1 MNLFISDNFIDTV
14 GQNVNIVQLIQQIA
28 EDDDLLQ
35 VEIISELAQML
46 DYTDTNIMEYAIRD
60 GDFDNIVMHDEVLY
74 VGGEILKDLFEAL
87 FPGDHTV
94 VIEALVT
101 SIVNSNGTTLRLDH
115 NCTPVVPA
123 EVESREV
130 QQTIDFSKLST
141 VDVRPHAYGKESP
154 NVMLGEARTVPVSS
168 AVPDGHV
175 VTGVDDNEMTV
186 RPVEVLPFPAAEE
199 VLRPEVAVLNS
210 EAVLGELK
218 VNGCVIPV
226 RQVIGKNGVLFS
238 VDYLYH
244 AVYNLQH
251 DPDYLRQ
258 ILVEYR
264 LSLDSEDVLF
274 ANGSLYLTV
283 YGLAKLHGRLC
294 HIIEWQPLVAKIVN
308 QFTLNPY
315 ESVSFDL
322 LGDQVG

>member
-1 MNLFISDNFIDTV
+1 MNLFISDNFIDTLD
-14 GQNVNIVQLIQQIA
+14 QKINIVQLIQQVA
-28 EDDDLLQ
+28 EDDDLLHI
-35 VEIISELAQML
+35 EILSELANMF
-46 DYTDTNIMEYAIRD
+46 DYTTAGIEEAIKDGEFEDLAIRD
-60 GDFDNIVMHDEVLY
+60 EILY
-74 VGGEILKDLFEAL
+74 VGGETLRDLFEAL
-87 FPGDHTV
+87 YPGDHTV
-94 VIEALVT
+94 VINALIA
-101 SIVNSNGTTLRLDH
+101 SIANATEPTLRLDH
-115 NCTPVVPA
+115 NGTPVVPELMVA
-123 EVESREV
+123 DQVNAAAVAPWLEAGAPS
-130 QQTIDFSKLST
+130 LSNSM
-141 VDVRPHAYGKESP
+141 VGDVR
-154 NVMLGEARTVPVSS
+154 LGEEVKQDITEPVPE
-168 AVPDGHV
+168 GHV
-175 VTGVDDNEMTV
+175 VTAVDGNTLTS
-186 RPVEVLPFPAAEE
+186 RPVQVAPFSPAEE

-218 VNGCVIPV
+218 VNGCVVPV

-264 LSLDSEDVLF
+264 SSLDPEDVLF
-274 ANGSLYLTV
+274 ANGGLYLTV

-315 ESVSFDL
+315 ENVSFDL
-322 LGDQVG
+322 LGNQAG

>member
-14 GQNVNIVQLIQQIA
+14 GQNVIIVQLIQQVA
-28 EDDDLLQ
+28 EDDELLQ
-35 VEIISELAQML
+35 VEILSELANMF
-46 DYTDTNIMEYAIRD
+46 DYTTSGIEEAIKDGEFEDLAIRD
-60 GDFDNIVMHDEVLY
+60 EILY
-74 VGGEILKDLFEAL
+74 VGGETLRDLFESL

-94 VIEALVT
+94 VINALIA
-101 SIVNSNGTTLRLDH
+101 SIANATEPTLRLDH
-115 NCTPVVPA
+115 NGTPVVPA

-141 VDVRPHAYGKESP
+141 VDVRPHAYCKESP
-154 NVMLGEARTVPVSS
+154 NLMLGEARTVPVSS
-168 AVPDGHV
+168 SVPEGHV

-186 RPVEVLPFPAAEE
+186 RPVGVPPFPAAEE

-210 EAVLGELK
+210 VAVLGELK

-226 RQVIGKNGVLFS
+226 RQVIGKNGVLFP

-244 AVYNLQH
+244 AVSNLQH

-264 LSLDSEDVLF
+264 SSLDPEDVLF
-274 ANGSLYLTV
+274 ANGGLYLTV

-322 LGDQVG
+322 LGNQVG